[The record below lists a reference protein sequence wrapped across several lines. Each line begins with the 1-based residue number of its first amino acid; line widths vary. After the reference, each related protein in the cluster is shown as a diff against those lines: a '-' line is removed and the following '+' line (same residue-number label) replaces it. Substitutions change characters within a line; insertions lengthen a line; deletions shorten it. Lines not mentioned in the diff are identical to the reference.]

1 MRAGDKLGPPP
12 SPPTIYSNPGEAGSA
27 LEPLLTQLETIFR
40 NFSSI
45 IITTDRQQVTS
56 FISPYFYFGKFIFFF
71 VVCSFLQYIIRIL
84 NELKEKL
91 RIFQNKCVS
100 L

>member
-56 FISPYFYFGKFIFFF
+56 FISPYFYFGKFIFFLH
-71 VVCSFLQYIIRIL
+71 CLLLSTIYLL
-84 NELKEKL
+84 NTENSE
-91 RIFQNKCVS
+91 
-100 L
+100 